1 MSVRKLLTGI
11 DFDCVKCNWI
21 HCFRIKG
28 LFVGLLF
35 LTGSVS
41 AQTTGS
47 EDSTIPGNYIVN
59 ILPETQKL
67 VRNPMAG
74 WAIYGSAGVTS
85 DFWTQIDK
93 MSVPGL
99 GATVKAS
106 DYASI
111 LYIRTG
117 WADLEP
123 QEGLYAWDNNAIIKM
138 LIDGAKARGLKL
150 AFRIV
155 EDSRDKPR
163 NFTPTYVRDAG
174 AQGYVT
180 QTGSV
185 SVWSPYPDDPIFQ
198 AKYEKFIKAFAA
210 KFDDPDVVD
219 FVDGYGL
226 GKWGESH
233 TVLYLNAANRQS
245 VFDWITN
252 LYLANF
258 KKVPLAINYHRLIG
272 TGLEVGQVL
281 ILILKHC

>member
-1 MSVRKLLTGI
+1 MKKTNRINFYRLKVMKL
-11 DFDCVKCNWI
+11 
-21 HCFRIKG
+21 
-28 LFVGLLF
+28 GLLLLF
-35 LTGSVS
+35 ATSLFASGCNDAAGQKEPVIIT
-41 AQTTGS
+41 
-47 EDSTIPGNYIVN
+47 DSTLDSNIPGNYIVN
-59 ILPETQKL
+59 IQPETQKL
-67 VRNPMAG
+67 VRNPMSG
-74 WAIYGSAGVTS
+74 WAIYGSAGVAS
-85 DFWTQIDK
+85 DFWTQLDK
-93 MSVPGL
+93 ISVPVL
-99 GATVKAS
+99 GTTIKAS

-123 QEGLYAWDNNAIIKM
+123 QEGVYAWDNNAIVKM

-185 SVWSPYPDDPIFQ
+185 SVWSPYPDDPVFQ
-198 AKYEKFIKAFAA
+198 TKYAKFIKAFAA

-226 GKWGESH
+226 GKWGRVSLCSLSECCQQ
-233 TVLYLNAANRQS
+233 TVS
-245 VFDWITN
+245 I
-252 LYLANF
+252 
-258 KKVPLAINYHRLIG
+258 
-272 TGLEVGQVL
+272 
-281 ILILKHC
+281 